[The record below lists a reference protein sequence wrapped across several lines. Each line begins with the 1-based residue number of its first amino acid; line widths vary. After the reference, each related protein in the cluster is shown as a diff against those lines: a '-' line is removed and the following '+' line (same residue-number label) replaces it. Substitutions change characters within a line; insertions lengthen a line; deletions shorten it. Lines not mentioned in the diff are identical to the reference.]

1 MDTLH
6 LLHVLGKSV
15 RDIGHGVMLVKE
27 DDIDPKT
34 MVCFSDKRSAFHFGF
49 GYKCGESLRVIYG
62 EEDEK
67 KVRTEPA
74 GSFVIGL
81 ITVFDAILT
90 GRQSGQKL
98 QCLYGNPLVKDC
110 IQV

>member
-15 RDIGHGVMLVKE
+15 RDIGHGVMLVKQ
-27 DDIDPKT
+27 DDIDSKT
-34 MVCFSDKRSAFHFGF
+34 LVCFSDKRGAFHFGF
-49 GYKCGESLRVIYG
+49 GYKCGESLFHW

-81 ITVFDAILT
+81 TTVFDAILT

-98 QCLYGNPLVKDC
+98 QCLYGNPLVNNFF
-110 IQV
+110 QN

>member
-1 MDTLH
+1 MHTLH

-15 RDIGHGVMLVKE
+15 RDIGHGIMLVKQ
-27 DDIDPKT
+27 DDIDSKPL
-34 MVCFSDKRSAFHFGF
+34 VCFSEKRSAFHFAF
-49 GYKCGESLRVIYG
+49 GYKCGGSLRVICW

-98 QCLYGNPLVKDC
+98 QCLYGNPIVNNFF
-110 IQV
+110 QN